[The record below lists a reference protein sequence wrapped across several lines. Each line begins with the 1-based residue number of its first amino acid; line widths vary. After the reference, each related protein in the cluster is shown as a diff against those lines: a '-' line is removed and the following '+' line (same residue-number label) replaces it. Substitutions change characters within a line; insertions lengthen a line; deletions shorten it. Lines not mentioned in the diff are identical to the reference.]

1 MVRTAASR
9 VEGDSGMMLSAC
21 FNLHGRLLLSV
32 RGCMLCLA
40 WLTAALRAGLR
51 VECMLCLAWL
61 TAALRA
67 GLRVECMLCLALL
80 TADLGD
86 VEGVGTGNAAADI
99 HGCVAAAHGRATA
112 VDVFANRGI
121 CGPCALALG
130 CARGTA
136 VQEFGNL
143 QAQRVDLFY
152 QVTYGE
158 PVPTCRHF
166 FPAGK
171 ALERKCVCVR
181 V

>member
-51 VECMLCLAWL
+51 VECMLCLA
-61 TAALRA
+61 
-67 GLRVECMLCLALL
+67 LL

-86 VEGVGTGNAAADI
+86 VEGVGTGNAAADM